1 MMQTKELQQKILR
14 LKKEKDFCI
23 LAHTYQSHEI
33 LEIADFT
40 GDSFALSRKAT
51 GVSEKNVLMC
61 GVRFMAETVKL
72 LSPDKRVVIA
82 SGDAGCPMAEQFT
95 RAEVEAWRKE
105 HPEGIVVAY
114 VNTTTDLKRAC
125 DYCVTSASAVKIV
138 SRLPDDRE
146 ILFIPDKNLGSYVA
160 KKLPTKKLVFWNGG
174 CPIHNSI
181 TLKEL
186 QTAKEQHPEALVLT
200 HPECASEVVSAS
212 DFIGSTTEIMD
223 YAAKSEASSFIIG
236 TENNIV
242 THLQYELPEKQFYPL
257 SKRLI
262 CADMRLTSL
271 PDVLSALEGTGGL
284 EIELDGDTLREARV
298 CIDRMIEMG

>member
-1 MMQTKELQQKILR
+1 MIQMKEMQEKILK

-23 LAHTYQSHEI
+23 LAHTYESHDI

-72 LSPDKRVVIA
+72 LSPEKRVLIA
-82 SGDAGCPMAEQFT
+82 SPDAGCPMAEQFT
-95 RAEVEAWRKE
+95 RQDVEAWRAE
-105 HPEGIVVAY
+105 HPDAIVVAY
-114 VNTTTDLKRAC
+114 VNTTTDIKRAC

-138 SRLPDDRE
+138 SQLPDDKE
-146 ILFIPDKNLGSYVA
+146 ILFIPDRNLGSYVS
-160 KKLPTKKLVFWNGG
+160 KKLPSKRLVFWNGG
-174 CPIHNSI
+174 CPVHNAI
-181 TLKEL
+181 TPQEL
-186 QTAKEQHPEALVLT
+186 ADAKARHPEALVLT
-200 HPECASEVVSAS
+200 HPECVKEVADAS
-212 DFIGSTTEIMD
+212 DFVGSTTAIMD
-223 YAAKSEASSFIIG
+223 FAAKSDASSFIIG

-242 THLQYELPEKQFYPL
+242 THLQYELPSKTFYPL

-262 CADMRLTSL
+262 CSDMRLTQL
-271 PDVLSALEGTGGL
+271 PDVLAALEGVGGL
-284 EIELDGDTLREARV
+284 EIELDADTLREARV

>member
-1 MMQTKELQQKILR
+1 MIQMKEMQEKILK

-23 LAHTYQSHEI
+23 LAHTYESHDI

-72 LSPDKRVVIA
+72 LSPEKRVLIA
-82 SGDAGCPMAEQFT
+82 SPDAGCPMAEQFT
-95 RAEVEAWRKE
+95 RQDVEAWRAE
-105 HPEGIVVAY
+105 HPDAIVVAY
-114 VNTTTDLKRAC
+114 VNTTTDIKRAC

-138 SRLPDDRE
+138 SQLPDDKE
-146 ILFIPDKNLGSYVA
+146 ILFIPDRNLGSYVS
-160 KKLPTKKLVFWNGG
+160 KKLPSKRLVFWNGG
-174 CPIHNSI
+174 CPVHNAI
-181 TLKEL
+181 TPQEL
-186 QTAKEQHPEALVLT
+186 ADAKARHPEALVLT
-200 HPECASEVVSAS
+200 HPECIKEVADAS
-212 DFIGSTTEIMD
+212 DFVGSTTAIMD
-223 YAAKSEASSFIIG
+223 FAAKSDASSFIIG

-242 THLQYELPEKQFYPL
+242 THLQYELPSKTFYPL

-262 CADMRLTSL
+262 CSDMRLTQL
-271 PDVLSALEGTGGL
+271 PDVLAALEGVGGL
-284 EIELDGDTLREARV
+284 EIELDADTLREARV

>member
-1 MMQTKELQQKILR
+1 MIQMKEMQEKILK

-23 LAHTYQSHEI
+23 LAHTYESHDI

-72 LSPDKRVVIA
+72 LSPEKRVLIA
-82 SGDAGCPMAEQFT
+82 SPDAGCPMAEQFT
-95 RAEVEAWRKE
+95 RQDVEAWRAA
-105 HPEGIVVAY
+105 HPDAIVVAY
-114 VNTTTDLKRAC
+114 VNTTTDIKRAC

-138 SRLPDDRE
+138 SQLPDDKE
-146 ILFIPDKNLGSYVA
+146 ILFIPDRNLGSYVS
-160 KKLPTKKLVFWNGG
+160 KKLPSKRLVFWNGG
-174 CPIHNSI
+174 CPVHNAI
-181 TLKEL
+181 TPQEL
-186 QTAKEQHPEALVLT
+186 ADAKARHPEALVLT
-200 HPECASEVVSAS
+200 HPECIKEVADAS
-212 DFIGSTTEIMD
+212 DFVGSTTAIMD
-223 YAAKSEASSFIIG
+223 FAAKSDASSFIIG

-242 THLQYELPEKQFYPL
+242 THLQYELPSKTFYPL

-262 CADMRLTSL
+262 CSDMRLTQL
-271 PDVLSALEGTGGL
+271 PDVLAALEGVGGL
-284 EIELDGDTLREARV
+284 EIELDADTLREARV